1 MGGELYQEVRALLE
15 SSQVIL
21 PPFVS
26 SKVIMLAQQ
35 WVEGA
40 PAPQEREGGEEAS
53 CGQGESQNTITL
65 PGGAVLVARPAQ
77 GGGGASPRPAI
88 SQEAPDVSIT
98 LGAKTR
104 PPTPPSE
111 TGGPPARVLASL
123 AALALPLA
131 CLPSLLAV
139 YREVRDSYKGL
150 VMADYLVSWTQ
161 LVTARLR
168 SAGLMA
174 SEPAGR
180 ARETSAWCKITYN

>member
-40 PAPQEREGGEEAS
+40 PAPAQEGVEEAS
-53 CGQGESQNTITL
+53 VSSGQGESQNTITL

-98 LGAKTR
+98 LGAKTQ
-104 PPTPPSE
+104 PPTPPTE
-111 TGGPPARVLASL
+111 GPPARVLASL

-180 ARETSAWCKITYN
+180 AG